1 MKIKMRFMTV
11 AALLTAFALT
21 ANAQQEIPTKEI
33 TLDKAIELAL
43 RDNPTMKVAEKDI
56 ELKQVSKT
64 EAWQNLLPSV
74 TLDGAIQYNIQVAS
88 MKMDMSGQTMEIK
101 MGKDNSNTW
110 NAALQVAIPLYAPA
124 VYKAMSLSE
133 SDLQLAV
140 EKSRG
145 SKIDLINQVTKA
157 YYQLLLAQDSY
168 EVLQEN
174 FKLAQ
179 KNYDIVNAMYELGRV
194 SEYDKIN
201 AEVQMNNAWPSVV
214 SGKNGVELAQLQ
226 LKVLM
231 GITADVKF
239 IIKDNLKNYEN
250 EMAKAATTEI
260 DLSNNS
266 SLKQID
272 LQGELLHKQRKMQQ
286 TSFQPTLALVGS
298 YQYQSISN
306 TNWNIAKYNWS
317 DAASV
322 TLSLSIP
329 LYKASNFT
337 SLKTN
342 KIQQYQLAETRI
354 NTERMLSMQAQSYI
368 DNMTASAEQLESNK
382 AAVNLA
388 QKGVEI
394 SQKRY
399 DVGKSTILEL
409 TNSQVSLTN
418 TRLSYNNTIYDYLVA
433 KTDLEK
439 VLGTNQY
446 QNITDDKNK

>member
-1 MKIKMRFMTV
+1 MKMKMRLMTIV
-11 AALLTAFALT
+11 AFLTAFSLT
-21 ANAQQEIPTKEI
+21 ANAQESTPTMHI

-43 RDNPTMKVAEKDI
+43 SDNPTMKVAEQDI
-56 ELKQVSKT
+56 QLKEISKT

-74 TLDGAIQYNIQVAS
+74 TLDGAIQYNIKVAS
-88 MKMDMSGQTMEIK
+88 MKMEAMGHTQEIK
-101 MGKDNSNTW
+101 MGKDGSNTW
-110 NAALQVAIPLYAPA
+110 NGALQVAIPLYAPA
-124 VYKAMSLSE
+124 VYKAMNLSE

-157 YYQLLLAQDSY
+157 YYQLMLAQDSY
-168 EVLQEN
+168 EVLNEN
-174 FKLAQ
+174 YRLAVA
-179 KNYDIVNAMYELGRV
+179 NYDIVNKMYEQGRV
-194 SEYDKIN
+194 SEYDRIN
-201 AEVQMNNAWPSVV
+201 AEVQKNNAWPSVV
-214 SGKNGVELAQLQ
+214 SGQNSVELAQLQ

-239 IIKDNLKNYEN
+239 VIADNLKNYES
-250 EMAKAATTEI
+250 EMASTLTNDI

-272 LQGELLHKQRKMQQ
+272 MQSELLLKQRKMLQA
-286 TSFQPTLALVGS
+286 SFQPTLALVGS
-298 YQYQSISN
+298 YQCQSISN
-306 TNWNIAKYNWS
+306 TNWNIGKYNWS
-317 DAASV
+317 NAASV

-329 LYKASNFT
+329 IYKASNFT

-342 KIQQYQLAETRI
+342 KIQQSQLLETKT

-368 DNMTASAEQLESNK
+368 DNMTASAEQLQSNK
-382 AAVNLA
+382 AAVELA
-388 QKGVEI
+388 EKGVEI

-399 DVGKSTILEL
+399 DVGKGTILEL

-433 KTDLEK
+433 KSDLNK
-439 VLGTNQY
+439 VLG
-446 QNITDDKNK
+446 IE

>member
-1 MKIKMRFMTV
+1 MNIRMRLKTV
-11 AALLTAFALT
+11 FALLSAITLT
-21 ANAQQEIPTKEI
+21 VNAQENTPTMEL

-43 RDNPTMKVAEKDI
+43 SDNPTIKVAEKEI
-56 ELKQVSKT
+56 ELKEVSKA
-64 EAWQNLLPSV
+64 EAWQNLLPQVS
-74 TLDGAIQYNIQVAS
+74 LDGAIQYNIQVAS

-110 NAALQVAIPLYAPA
+110 NAGLQVAIPLYAPA
-124 VYKAMSLSE
+124 VYKAMNLSK
-133 SDLQLAV
+133 SDLELAY

-157 YYQLLLAQDSY
+157 YYQLMLAQDSY
-168 EVLQEN
+168 EVLNEN
-174 FKLAQ
+174 YRLAEA
-179 KNYDIVNAMYELGRV
+179 NFNVVSAMFEQGRV
-194 SEYDKIN
+194 SEYDKIS
-201 AEVQMNNAWPSVV
+201 AEVQKQNAWPSVV
-214 SGKNGVELAQLQ
+214 SGKKSVELAQLQ

-231 GITADVKF
+231 GITADVTF
-239 IIKDNLKNYEN
+239 VIEDNLKNYES
-250 EMAKAATTEI
+250 EMLQINANEI

-272 LQGELLHKQRKMQQ
+272 LQGELLSKQRKMLQ

-298 YQYQSISN
+298 YQLQSISN

-317 DAASV
+317 NAASL

-337 SLKTN
+337 SLKSN
-342 KIQQYQLAETRI
+342 KIQQSQLAETRI

-368 DNMTASAEQLESNK
+368 DNMTSSAEQLQSNK
-382 AAVNLA
+382 QAVELA

-399 DVGKSTILEL
+399 DIGRGTILEL

-418 TRLSYNNTIYDYLVA
+418 TRLSYNNTIFEYLVA
-433 KTDLEK
+433 KSDLQK
-439 VLGTNQY
+439 VLG
-446 QNITDDKNK
+446 KE

>member
-1 MKIKMRFMTV
+1 MKMKMRLMTIV
-11 AALLTAFALT
+11 AFLTAFSLT
-21 ANAQQEIPTKEI
+21 ANAQESTQTMHI

-43 RDNPTMKVAEKDI
+43 SDNPTMKVAEQDI
-56 ELKQVSKT
+56 QLKEISKT

-74 TLDGAIQYNIQVAS
+74 TLDGAIQYNIKVAS
-88 MKMDMSGQTMEIK
+88 MKMEAMGVTQEIK
-101 MGKDNSNTW
+101 MGKDGSNTW
-110 NAALQVAIPLYAPA
+110 NGALQVAIPLYAPA
-124 VYKAMSLSE
+124 VYKAMNLSE
-133 SDLQLAV
+133 SDLQLAI

-145 SKIDLINQVTKA
+145 SKLDLINQVTKA
-157 YYQLLLAQDSY
+157 YYQLMLAQDSY
-168 EVLQEN
+168 EVLNEN
-174 FKLAQ
+174 YNLAVA
-179 KNYDIVNAMYELGRV
+179 NYDIVNKMYEQGRV

-201 AEVQMNNAWPSVV
+201 AEVQKNNAWPSVV
-214 SGKNGVELAQLQ
+214 SGKNSVELAQLQ

-239 IIKDNLKNYEN
+239 VVADNLKNYES
-250 EMAKAATTEI
+250 EMASALTSDI

-272 LQGELLHKQRKMQQ
+272 MQSELLLKQRKMLQA
-286 TSFQPTLALVGS
+286 SFQPTLALVGS
-298 YQYQSISN
+298 YQCQSISN
-306 TNWNIAKYNWS
+306 TNWNIGKYNWS
-317 DAASV
+317 NAASV

-342 KIQQYQLAETRI
+342 KIQQSQLLETKT
-354 NTERMLSMQAQSYI
+354 NTERMLGMQAQSYI
-368 DNMTASAEQLESNK
+368 DNMTASAEQLQSNK
-382 AAVNLA
+382 AAVELA

-399 DVGKSTILEL
+399 DVGKGTILEL

-433 KTDLEK
+433 KSDLNK
-439 VLGTNQY
+439 VLG
-446 QNITDDKNK
+446 IE

>member
-1 MKIKMRFMTV
+1 MRLKTV
-11 AALLTAFALT
+11 FALLSAITLT
-21 ANAQQEIPTKEI
+21 VNAQESTPTMEL

-43 RDNPTMKVAEKDI
+43 SDNPTIKVAEKEI
-56 ELKQVSKT
+56 ELKEVSKA
-64 EAWQNLLPSV
+64 EAWQNLLPQVS
-74 TLDGAIQYNIQVAS
+74 LDGAIQYNIQVAS

-110 NAALQVAIPLYAPA
+110 NAGLQVAIPLYAPA
-124 VYKAMSLSE
+124 VYKAMNLSK
-133 SDLQLAV
+133 SDLELAY

-157 YYQLLLAQDSY
+157 YYQLMLAQDSY
-168 EVLQEN
+168 EVLNEN
-174 FKLAQ
+174 YRLAEA
-179 KNYDIVNAMYELGRV
+179 NFNVVSAMFEQGRV
-194 SEYDKIN
+194 SEYDKIS
-201 AEVQMNNAWPSVV
+201 AEVQKQNAWPSVV
-214 SGKNGVELAQLQ
+214 SGKKSVELAQLQ

-231 GITADVKF
+231 GVTADVTF
-239 IIKDNLKNYEN
+239 VIEDNLKNYES
-250 EMAKAATTEI
+250 EMLQIHANEI

-272 LQGELLHKQRKMQQ
+272 LQGELLSKQRKMLQ

-298 YQYQSISN
+298 YQLQSISN

-317 DAASV
+317 NAASL

-337 SLKTN
+337 SLKSN
-342 KIQQYQLAETRI
+342 KIQQSQLAETRI

-368 DNMTASAEQLESNK
+368 DNMTSSAEQLQSNK
-382 AAVNLA
+382 QAVELA

-399 DVGKSTILEL
+399 DIGRGTILEL

-418 TRLSYNNTIYDYLVA
+418 TRLSYNNTIFEYLVA
-433 KTDLEK
+433 KSDLQK
-439 VLGTNQY
+439 VLG
-446 QNITDDKNK
+446 KE